1 MTAWKDMDAHDKVVI
16 WTAGVIG
23 LFLILSLIGVFVL
36 AITDRETGAV
46 WDRVFELVG
55 VLSGGLVGYIAGSSV
70 ARGRQ
75 ESKRGK
81 EDH

>member
-1 MTAWKDMDAHDKVVI
+1 MAAWKEMDAHDKVVVWI
-16 WTAGVIG
+16 AGIIG
-23 LFLILSLIGVFVL
+23 VFLILSLVGVLLL
-36 AITDRETGAV
+36 AFTDRETGAV